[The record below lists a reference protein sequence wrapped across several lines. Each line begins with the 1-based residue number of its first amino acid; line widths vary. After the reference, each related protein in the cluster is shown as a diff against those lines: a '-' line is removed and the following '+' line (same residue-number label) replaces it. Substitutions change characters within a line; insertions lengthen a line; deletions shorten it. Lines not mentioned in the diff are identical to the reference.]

1 MGNEWINVGH
11 FLSAKQPQ
19 VFDVFARLSEYRAI
33 HRALSTQAEVKL
45 IPIEVK
51 PELKD
56 ERLLVFKHKQGHQLI
71 LPVDTCAA
79 WLGELMRCLD

>member
-1 MGNEWINVGH
+1 
-11 FLSAKQPQ
+11 
-19 VFDVFARLSEYRAI
+19 
-33 HRALSTQAEVKL
+33 VKL

-79 WLGELMRCLD
+79 WLGELMRCLY